1 MAVIQASV
9 GEKGAN
15 QRADVAAIQAS
26 LNLRVAAFGMA
37 PLRGDGVCD
46 AATIRAIRSYQI
58 RILGL
63 RKATGRVDPTAPMAD
78 ALANTD
84 PAAARLDIVKAEA
97 AKDRLSGTA
106 WFRANQAKYPN
117 SSNVSD
123 LTPAFAAQVNSFLA
137 ALRLAG
143 ATVHI
148 SATLRNR
155 TRVYLMHY
163 SWMLAHGAVKPGDVP
178 ADPNTDIIWDHG
190 DAKETRDAARDMVKL
205 FGIAFK
211 PSLTSNHMRGTAIDM
226 TIHWAGPIEIADAAG
241 KKYALDQP
249 RSGNTNTTLHEIGA
263 SYGVRKL
270 LSDPPHWSADGH

>member
-1 MAVIQASV
+1 MALIQASV

-15 QRADVAAIQAS
+15 QRADVATIQTL
-26 LNLRVAAFGMA
+26 LNQRITAFGTA

-46 AATIRAIRSYQI
+46 AATIQAIRNYQI
-58 RILGL
+58 RILGV
-63 RKATGRVDPTAPMAD
+63 RKATGRVDPTSPMAD
-78 ALANTD
+78 ALANPD
-84 PAAARLDIVKAEA
+84 SAAVRLDIVKAEA
-97 AKDRLSGTA
+97 ARNRLSGA
-106 WFRANQAKYPN
+106 DWFRANQAKYPN
-117 SSNVSD
+117 SSSVSD

-143 ATVHI
+143 ATIHI

-163 SWMLAHGAVKPGDVP
+163 SWMLAHGAIKPSDVP

-190 DAKETRDAARDMVKL
+190 DAKETRDAARAMVKL

-241 KKYALDQP
+241 KKYSLDQP
-249 RSGNTNTTLHEIGA
+249 RSGNTNTVLHGIGA

-270 LSDPPHWSADGH
+270 SSDPPHWSADGH